1 MEERQVLK
9 KGYDPKNREVLYIAG
24 RRNNQNVWQIEKPE
38 TQFISRVTN
47 SQKIAD
53 EVFIEQISCSQ
64 N

>member
-1 MEERQVLK
+1 MEEKNIVK
-9 KGYDPKNREVLYIAG
+9 TGFDPKNREVLYIAG
-24 RRNNQNVWQIEKPE
+24 RRNNQNVWQIEKPA

-53 EVFIEQISCSQ
+53 EVFTEQISCSQ